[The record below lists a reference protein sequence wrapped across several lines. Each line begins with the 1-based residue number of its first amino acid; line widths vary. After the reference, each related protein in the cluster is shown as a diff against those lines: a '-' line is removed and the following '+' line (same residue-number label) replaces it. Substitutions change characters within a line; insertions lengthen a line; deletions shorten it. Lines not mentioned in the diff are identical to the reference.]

1 MRGLRFLTL
10 VAISALGYVLVN
22 PSHLDAQVPEPEVEV
37 TRDPRLLPVILDAS
51 VTPTHVHSGEQVHV
65 VAHTT
70 IELTRVEAIVPGG
83 STELVR
89 LGPGSFAGTVTLKM
103 VPGFIHGKHDV
114 TFRAWKPDRKFYT
127 QMAVPVLVN

>member
-1 MRGLRFLTL
+1 LRFLTL
-10 VAISALGYVLVN
+10 VAISALGYVFSN
-22 PSHLDAQVPEPEVEV
+22 PSHLEAQVRAPEVEA

-51 VTPTHVHSGEQVHV
+51 VTPMHVHTGERVHA

-70 IELTRVEAIVPGG
+70 IELTRVEAIAPGG

-103 VPGFIHGKHDV
+103 LPAFIHGKHDV
-114 TFRAWKPDRKFYT
+114 TFRAWKPDGKFYT